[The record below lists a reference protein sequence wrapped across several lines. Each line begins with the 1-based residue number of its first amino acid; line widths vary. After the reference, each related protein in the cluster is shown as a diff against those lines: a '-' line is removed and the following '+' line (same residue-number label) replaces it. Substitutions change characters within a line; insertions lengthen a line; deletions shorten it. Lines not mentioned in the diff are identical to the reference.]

1 MRRLALWT
9 IAVLAMSACAREYQP
24 TPSGVVGPSLALVNP
39 GQTSAI
45 VNAQAN
51 CTLTQGFWKNHG
63 NSWPVE
69 QLLLGGTTYTK
80 AQAIA
85 ILRTPPRGDATYI
98 LIHQLIAAKLNVAS
112 GADPTAVATVIANAD
127 AWLSAHPLASSPGGT
142 DREAGIA
149 LAALLD
155 TYNSGLTGPGHCGEA
170 SPPPTPSPTPSPSPT
185 PPPA

>member
-24 TPSGVVGPSLALVNP
+24 TPFGVVGPSLALVNP

-98 LIHQLIAAKLNVAS
+98 LIHQLIAAKVNVAS

-127 AWLSAHPLASSPGGT
+127 AWLSAHPLGSSPGGT

-155 TYNSGLTGPGHCGEA
+155 TYNSGLTGPGHCGET